1 VQPFPGG
8 CLVNGDWLLTF
19 GCFGAALVIS
29 FFTSMTGISGAF
41 ALVPFQISVLGIVG
55 PVVSSTNHLYNLIAT
70 PGGIFRYMREGRFC
84 WPLLAVLASGTVPGA
99 VLGAWIRIRFLPDA
113 AKFRMFAGLILLV
126 MGVRLLT
133 GLNRS
138 GKSVPRASGLEGR
151 ERDPLESSLPGGVRA
166 TTRSW
171 MLVPVS
177 FVVGIVGGA
186 YGIGGAVMI
195 APFLIG
201 VLGLSF
207 GQIAGALLAATF
219 LTSLSSIS
227 AYQVLAHLNPAARS
241 APDWALGFTFGLGG
255 LVGTYTGSRFQK
267 KFSPFALRL
276 ILAGSILLVALR
288 YLWPW

>member
-1 VQPFPGG
+1 M
-8 CLVNGDWLLTF
+8 NGDWLLTF
-19 GCFGAALVIS
+19 GSFGAALVIS

-70 PGGIFRYMREGRFC
+70 PGGIARCMREGRFS

-99 VLGAWIRIRFLPDA
+99 LLGAWIRIRFLPDA
-113 AKFRMFAGLILLV
+113 ANFRLFAGLILLV
-126 MGVRLLT
+126 MGVRLLA
-133 GLNRS
+133 GLSWPGRS
-138 GKSVPRASGLEGR
+138 VFRASGMAGH
-151 ERDPLESSLPGGVRA
+151 ERDRLESSLTGSVQIAKLSR
-166 TTRSW
+166 

-207 GQIAGALLAATF
+207 EQIAGALLAATF

-227 AYQVLAHLNPAARS
+227 AYQVLAHLNPVARS

-255 LVGTYTGSRFQK
+255 LIGTYTGSRFQK
-267 KFSPFALRL
+267 KFSPLALRL